1 MENMI
6 KTHALFQLLSDVR
19 FLTNIFI
26 YVKHGRVLRP
36 GIAHETGTPPSCRN
50 SKLTNSTTAVDWLVE
65 KARVAT
71 GDARWRFG
79 SAAAMRQTFTRDGAH
94 RYNLLS
100 DTLKLTFGG
109 NLVNSTF

>member
-50 SKLTNSTTAVDWLVE
+50 SKLTMTPTSSIVQGKDCNWQKPGGECFQISIAWCRGFTLV
-65 KARVAT
+65 
-71 GDARWRFG
+71 
-79 SAAAMRQTFTRDGAH
+79 
-94 RYNLLS
+94 
-100 DTLKLTFGG
+100 
-109 NLVNSTF
+109 

>member
-50 SKLTNSTTAVDWLVE
+50 SKLTMTPTSSIVQGKDCNWPFKGRTVLDLAGNAVPDFEGKTVPGFVA
-65 KARVAT
+65 ART
-71 GDARWRFG
+71 P
-79 SAAAMRQTFTRDGAH
+79 
-94 RYNLLS
+94 L
-100 DTLKLTFGG
+100 
-109 NLVNSTF
+109 

>member
-1 MENMI
+1 MEENMI

-50 SKLTNSTTAVDWLVE
+50 SKLTMTPTSSIVPGKDCNWQTVTYTNLTHPTKRKE
-65 KARVAT
+65 KNKKRK
-71 GDARWRFG
+71 RKEK
-79 SAAAMRQTFTRDGAH
+79 
-94 RYNLLS
+94 Y
-100 DTLKLTFGG
+100 KEK
-109 NLVNSTF
+109 